1 MDLIRADRFTLEQLT
16 EAYNETRIDYIV
28 PMPMNVARLRE
39 YIHLF
44 DIDLSAS
51 WVATY
56 NDAIYGLG
64 MLGIRSGRAW
74 ITRVGVLPWGRR
86 QGTGRSIINK
96 LLESAGEKAL
106 DTVWLEVIAGN
117 EPAYQ
122 LFLTSGFQQ
131 TRELLVARR
140 PPQSNNII
148 PEPEDQPQVKELNRD
163 QTVALLEQRTG
174 RPNWINETATFRKL
188 SDLRGL
194 SIQLPCGGQG
204 WICYEVTFLQIT
216 RTVVEVLTGDPVKVT
231 RAALQALHSRHP
243 TQDAVLENLP
253 VTEPIWK
260 GFSELGYF
268 DVFRRVEMV
277 KANS

>member
-1 MDLIRADRFTLEQLT
+1 MELIRADRFTLEQLT

-39 YIHLF
+39 YIYLF

-51 WVATY
+51 WVAIK
-56 NDAIYGLG
+56 NDTIFGLG
-64 MLGIRSGRAW
+64 MLGIRPSRAW
-74 ITRVGVLPWGRR
+74 ITRVGVLPKGRR
-86 QGTGRSIINK
+86 QGIGRSIIDK
-96 LLESAGEKAL
+96 LLESADEKAL

-117 EPAYQ
+117 EPANQ
-122 LFLTSGFQQ
+122 LFLTSGFQHI
-131 TRELLVARR
+131 RELLVARR

-148 PEPEDQPQVKELNRD
+148 HEPGNQPQVDELSHD
-163 QTVALLEQRTG
+163 QIVALLEQRTG

-194 SIQLPCGGQG
+194 SIQLPDGSQG

-216 RTVVEVLTGDPVKVT
+216 RTIVEVLEGDPVNVT
-231 RAALQALHSRHP
+231 RASLQALHARHP

-253 VTEPIWK
+253 TAEPVWNGFTE
-260 GFSELGYF
+260 FGYF

-277 KANS
+277 RTSG

>member
-39 YIHLF
+39 YIYLF
-44 DIDLSAS
+44 DIDLSCS
-51 WVATY
+51 WVATN
-56 NDAIYGLG
+56 NDTIYGLG

-86 QGTGRSIINK
+86 QGTGRSIINR
-96 LLESAGEKAL
+96 LLESAAEKGL

-140 PPQSNNII
+140 PPQSNDIVQ
-148 PEPEDQPQVKELNRD
+148 EPEDRPQVSELNRD
-163 QTVALLEQRTG
+163 QTLALLEQRTG

-194 SIQLPCGGQG
+194 SVQLPGGSQG

-216 RTVVEVLTGDPVKVT
+216 RTVVEVLIGDPVKVA
-231 RAALQALHSRHP
+231 RAALKALHERHP
-243 TQDAVLENLP
+243 TQDAILENLP
-253 VTEPIWK
+253 AAEPIWN
-260 GFSELGYF
+260 GFSDLGYF

-277 KANS
+277 KINS